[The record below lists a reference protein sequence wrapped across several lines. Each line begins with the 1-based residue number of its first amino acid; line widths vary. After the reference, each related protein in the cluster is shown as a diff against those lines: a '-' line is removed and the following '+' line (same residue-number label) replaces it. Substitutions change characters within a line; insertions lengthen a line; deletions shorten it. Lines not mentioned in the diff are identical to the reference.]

1 MLGRNAAAPNVRRA
15 ELVNVY
21 LRGVYGWMMLGL
33 LVTAVF
39 AFLTATTPAVQ
50 QLVFSSQLTFIG
62 LIIVEFGL
70 VMYLSARISKLS
82 AGAATGL
89 FLLYSALNGV
99 TLSAILLVYAT
110 STIFSAFFTAAGMF
124 GAMSLYGMTTK
135 RDLTSMGSFMMM
147 GLFGIIIA
155 MVVNIFI
162 GSSVMQLVISAIGV
176 IVFTGLTA
184 YDTQRLAEMGESMPA
199 NDATAVRRGTIL
211 GALTLYLD
219 FINLFLMLLRLF
231 GASRD

>member
-15 ELVNVY
+15 ELVNAY

-39 AFLTATTPAVQ
+39 AMFTATSPAIQ
-50 QLVFSSQLTFIG
+50 QIVFGSKFTFFG
-62 LIIVEFGL
+62 LIIAEFGL
-70 VMYLSARISKLS
+70 VMYLSARIAKLS

-89 FLLYSALNGV
+89 FMLYSALNGV
-99 TLSAILLVYAT
+99 TLSAILLVYAA
-110 STIFSAFFTAAGMF
+110 STVSSAFFTAAGMF

-155 MVVNIFI
+155 MVVNIFLQ
-162 GSSVMQLVISAIGV
+162 SSAMQLVISAIGV

-199 NDATAVRRGTIL
+199 DDATAVRRGTIL

-231 GASRD
+231 AAGRE

>member
-39 AFLTATTPAVQ
+39 AFLTATSPAVQ
-50 QLVFSSQLTFIG
+50 QLVFSNQFVFIG
-62 LIIVEFGL
+62 LIIAEFGL

-110 STIFSAFFTAAGMF
+110 STIFSAFF
-124 GAMSLYGMTTK
+124 SCRY
-135 RDLTSMGSFMMM
+135 
-147 GLFGIIIA
+147 
-155 MVVNIFI
+155 VWCNE
-162 GSSVMQLVISAIGV
+162 LVR
-176 IVFTGLTA
+176 
-184 YDTQRLAEMGESMPA
+184 YD
-199 NDATAVRRGTIL
+199 N
-211 GALTLYLD
+211 
-219 FINLFLMLLRLF
+219 
-231 GASRD
+231 